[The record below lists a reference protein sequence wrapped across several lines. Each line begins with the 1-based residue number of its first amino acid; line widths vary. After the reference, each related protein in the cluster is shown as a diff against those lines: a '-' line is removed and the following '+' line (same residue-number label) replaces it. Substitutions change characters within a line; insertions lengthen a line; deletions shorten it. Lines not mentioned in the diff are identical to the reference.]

1 MSSGPPIRPQAG
13 EERPDPDALLAVAAR
28 EDDKRGRLKIF
39 FGAAPGVG
47 KTYTMLEAARKVR
60 AAGVDVVVGLIETH
74 GRGETA
80 ALLADLEVLPRRHHE
95 HRDTQL
101 EEFDLDAALARRPA
115 LLLVDEL
122 AHTNAPGAR
131 HPKRWQDVLELLDAG
146 MHVHT
151 TLNVQHL
158 ESLNDV
164 VAQITW
170 VRVRET
176 VPDAVFERADEVELV
191 DLPPD
196 ALLERLREGKVY
208 LPDQAAYA
216 ASSFFRKGN
225 LLALRELA
233 LRRMAQRVDRD
244 VLAYRREH
252 GIATTWP
259 AAERILVGIGPS
271 TSGARLVR
279 AAARMAAGLRADWVA
294 ACVETPRLALA
305 AEAERARVAEHQR
318 LAESLGAE
326 VVTLTGEAVAD
337 ALLEFAR
344 ARNVTRI
351 IVGKP
356 TRPRWRELLRGSL
369 VDAVVRGSGD
379 IDVHVISGDPDGP
392 RRPPSVQ
399 ARRSPA
405 RAYLAAL
412 VQATVT
418 TAIAAAV
425 FEHIDRSDIIMLYIV
440 GIMVVAA
447 RHGRGPA
454 TLSAVLSVAAFD
466 FFCVPPYLT
475 LEVADGKYLLTFA
488 VMLAVGLVISSLTA
502 RIRLQAEAARVR
514 EGRTA
519 ALYSL
524 SRELAQ
530 LRHKNSIAT
539 SAARHIGESA
549 GGRVV
554 ILLPGADGELVAV
567 AGTDAEV
574 VADAREQSVARWAFE
589 HGPAGRGTDTLPAAA
604 AMYLPLTAG
613 GRTIGVLGMLPDP
626 ADNLQGPQG
635 RALLETYCS
644 QTALALQRVL
654 LAQEAQ
660 AAELRARTEVL
671 RSSLLSSVSHDLRT
685 PLAAVTGAASTLL
698 QQGEELPA
706 GTRRDLLQAIH
717 EEAARLGR
725 LVANL
730 LDMTRLESGAL
741 TLQRE
746 WTPIEEPIGT
756 ALGRLEGPLGDREV
770 RVVVAPGLPLVLLD
784 PVLVEQL
791 LVNLLEN
798 AIKYGSAG
806 PIEVRARRRGE
817 DVLLEVADHGPGV
830 PAGSEQRIFEKF
842 YRLPHAG
849 RAGVGLGLAIC
860 RAIAVAHGGTIEAA
874 NAPGGGAVF
883 RVTLPSGGTPPP
895 LPVEVPN
902 QRRTDHDRHR
912 RPSHPDHRGRAA
924 GAQVPAPDAAL
935 RGLPPDR
942 GRDRRRGHHAG
953 RDPQPRPRPP
963 RPRAPRWRRHRG
975 HPEAAHLDDRADRRD
990 LGPRPGGGQGRGPR
1004 RWRRRLSN

>member
-1 MSSGPPIRPQAG
+1 MRPAS
-13 EERPDPDALLAVAAR
+13 ERHAAARPDPDALLAVAAR
-28 EDDKRGRLKIF
+28 EDARRGRLKIF

-47 KTYTMLEAARKVR
+47 KTYSMLEAARR
-60 AAGVDVVVGLIETH
+60 ARAEGVDVVVGLVETH
-74 GRGETA
+74 GRSETA
-80 ALLADLEVLPRRHHE
+80 AQLDGLELLARRHHD
-95 HRDTQL
+95 HRGQQL
-101 EEFDLDAALARRPA
+101 AEFDLDAALARRPE

-122 AHTNAPGAR
+122 AHSNAPGAR
-131 HPKRWQDVLELLDAG
+131 HTKRWQDVLELLDAG
-146 MHVHT
+146 VHVHT

-208 LPDQAAYA
+208 LPDQAQRA
-216 ASSFFRKGN
+216 ATAFFRKGN

-259 AAERILVGIGPS
+259 TSERILVGIGPGP
-271 TSGARLVR
+271 SGGRLVR
-279 AAARMAAGLRADWVA
+279 AAARMAAGLRAEWVA
-294 ACVETPRLALA
+294 ACVETPGLALA
-305 AEAERARVAEHQR
+305 TEAGRAHLAEHQR

-326 VVTLTGEAVAD
+326 VVSLTGESVAD

-356 TRPRWRELLRGSL
+356 TRPRWREVLRGSL

-379 IDVHVISGDPDGP
+379 IDVHVISGDRDEAP
-392 RRPPSVQ
+392 RPP
-399 ARRSPA
+399 PA
-405 RAYLAAL
+405 RPQRAPARDYLAAL
-412 VQATVT
+412 VQAVVT
-418 TAIAAAV
+418 TGLAALV
-425 FEHIDRSDIIMLYIV
+425 FERVDGSDIIMLYIL
-440 GIMVVAA
+440 GIMVVAV

-454 TLSAVLSVAAFD
+454 TLAAVLGVLAFD
-466 FFCVPPYLT
+466 FFYVPPYLT
-475 LEVADGKYLLTFA
+475 LAVADGKYVLTFV
-488 VMLAVGLVISSLTA
+488 VMLVVGLVISSLTA

-530 LRHKNSIAT
+530 LRHKNSIAA

-554 ILLPGADGELVAV
+554 VLLPGADGELEPVP
-567 AGTDAEV
+567 GTHAEV
-574 VADAREQSVARWAFE
+574 VADPREQSVARWAFE
-589 HGPAGRGTDTLPAAA
+589 HGPAGRGTATLPAAA
-604 AMYLPLTAG
+604 AMFLPLTAA
-613 GRTIGVLGMLPDP
+613 GRTIGVLGVAHEHEDRLHD
-626 ADNLQGPQG
+626 LQG

-654 LAQEAQ
+654 LAQETHR
-660 AAELRARTEVL
+660 AELRARAEEL

-698 QQGEELPA
+698 QHGDELPPA
-706 GTRRDLLQAIH
+706 TRRDLLQAIH

-730 LDMTRLESGAL
+730 LDMTRLESG
-741 TLQRE
+741 TLKLARE

-756 ALGRLEGPLGDREV
+756 ALGRLEAQLGDREV
-770 RVVVAPGLPLVLLD
+770 RVAVAPGLPLVLID
-784 PVLVEQL
+784 PILVEQL

-798 AIKYGSAG
+798 ADKYGRG
-806 PIEVRARRRGE
+806 PIEVRAHRRG
-817 DVLLEVADHGPGV
+817 DAVVLEVADHGPGV
-830 PAGSEQRIFEKF
+830 PAGSEERIFEKF
-842 YRLPHAG
+842 YRASQSG
-849 RAGVGLGLAIC
+849 RAGGVGLGLAIC
-860 RAIAVAHGGTIEAA
+860 RAIATAHGGTITAA
-874 NAPGGGAVF
+874 NAASGGAVF
-883 RVTLPSGGTPPP
+883 RATLPVGGTPPP
-895 LPVEVPN
+895 M
-902 QRRTDHDRHR
+902 
-912 RPSHPDHRGRAA
+912 
-924 GAQVPAPDAAL
+924 PAE
-935 RGLPPDR
+935 
-942 GRDRRRGHHAG
+942 
-953 RDPQPRPRPP
+953 
-963 RPRAPRWRRHRG
+963 
-975 HPEAAHLDDRADRRD
+975 PELAEA
-990 LGPRPGGGQGRGPR
+990 
-1004 RWRRRLSN
+1004 S

>member
-1 MSSGPPIRPQAG
+1 MRPPQQHDEHAL
-13 EERPDPDALLAVAAR
+13 RPDPDALLAAAVR
-28 EDDKRGRLKIF
+28 DDEKRGRLKIF

-47 KTYTMLEAARKVR
+47 KTYTMLEAARR
-60 AAGVDVVVGLIETH
+60 ARAEGVDVVVGLVETH

-80 ALLADLEVLPRRHHE
+80 ALLDGLEVLPRRQHD
-95 HRDTQL
+95 HRGKQL

-131 HPKRWQDVLELLDAG
+131 HTKRWQDVLELLDAG
-146 MHVHT
+146 VHVHT

-176 VPDAVFERADEVELV
+176 VPDVAFERADEVELV

-208 LPDQAAYA
+208 LPDQAQHATTA
-216 ASSFFRKGN
+216 FFRKGN

-271 TSGARLVR
+271 PWGGRLVR
-279 AAARMAAGLRADWVA
+279 AAARMAAGLRAEWVV
-294 ACVETPRLALA
+294 ACVETPGLALA

-326 VVTLTGEAVAD
+326 VVSLTGESEAD

-379 IDVHVISGDPDGP
+379 IDVLVITGDRDETP
-392 RRPPSVQ
+392 RPPP
-399 ARRSPA
+399 ARAQRSPA
-405 RAYLAAL
+405 RDYPAAL
-412 VQATVT
+412 VQAVVT
-418 TAIAAAV
+418 TGLAALV
-425 FEHIDRSDIIMLYIV
+425 FDHVDRSDIIMLYIL

-447 RHGRGPA
+447 RYGRGPA
-454 TLSAVLSVAAFD
+454 TLAAVLNVVAFD
-466 FFCVPPYLT
+466 FFYVPPYLT
-475 LEVADGKYLLTFA
+475 FAVADAKYVLTFA
-488 VMLAVGLVISSLTA
+488 VMLVVGLVISSLTA

-530 LRHKNSIAT
+530 LRHKNSIAA

-554 ILLPGADGELVAV
+554 VLLPGADGELEPV
-567 AGTDAEV
+567 AGTYAEI
-574 VADAREQSVARWAFE
+574 VADPREQSVARWAYE
-589 HGPAGRGTDTLPAAA
+589 HGPAGRGTATLPAAA
-604 AMYLPLTAG
+604 AMFLPLTAA
-613 GRTIGVLGMLPDP
+613 GRTIGVLGVALEREDR
-626 ADNLQGPQG
+626 LQDIQG

-654 LAQEAQ
+654 LAQETHR
-660 AAELRARTEVL
+660 AELRARAEEL

-698 QQGEELPA
+698 QQGDELPA
-706 GTRRDLLQAIH
+706 ATRRDLLQAIH

-730 LDMTRLESGAL
+730 LDMTRLESGTL
-741 TLQRE
+741 TLHKE
-746 WTPIEEPIGT
+746 WTPIDEPIGS
-756 ALGRLEGPLGDREV
+756 ALGRLEALLGDRVV
-770 RVVVAPGLPLVLLD
+770 RVAIAPELSLVLLD
-784 PVLVEQL
+784 PILFEQL

-798 AIKYGSAG
+798 ANKYGGDG
-806 PIEVRARRRGE
+806 PIEVRAQRRGE
-817 DVLLEVADHGPGV
+817 SVVLEIADHGPGI
-830 PAGSEQRIFEKF
+830 PAGSEERIFEKF
-842 YRLPHAG
+842 YRVTQGG
-849 RAGVGLGLAIC
+849 RTGGVGLGLAIC
-860 RAIAVAHGGTIEAA
+860 RAIATAHGGTIEAV
-874 NAPGGGAVF
+874 NAASGGAVF
-883 RVTLPSGGTPPP
+883 RTIFPVGGTPPP
-895 LPVEVPN
+895 LP
-902 QRRTDHDRHR
+902 
-912 RPSHPDHRGRAA
+912 A
-924 GAQVPAPDAAL
+924 
-935 RGLPPDR
+935 
-942 GRDRRRGHHAG
+942 
-953 RDPQPRPRPP
+953 
-963 RPRAPRWRRHRG
+963 
-975 HPEAAHLDDRADRRD
+975 EAELAEEAS
-990 LGPRPGGGQGRGPR
+990 P
-1004 RWRRRLSN
+1004 